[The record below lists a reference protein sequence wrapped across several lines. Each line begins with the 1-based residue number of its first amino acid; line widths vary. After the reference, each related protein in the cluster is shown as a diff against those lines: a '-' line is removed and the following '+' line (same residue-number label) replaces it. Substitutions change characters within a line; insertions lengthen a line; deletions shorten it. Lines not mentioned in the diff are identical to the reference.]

1 LTKETSFKKLKDLKC
16 LIYDIRGYTLPN
28 YWYLFKYK
36 RPKGFNAEGIRIK
49 KVCKK
54 VEHDKDLAA

>member
-1 LTKETSFKKLKDLKC
+1 M
-16 LIYDIRGYTLPN
+16 RGHTLSD

-49 KVCKK
+49 KVRKK
-54 VEHDKDLAA
+54 VEHNKDLAA